1 MTWHLLRAKLPL
13 VCMVV
18 LSFVSLLLLLQIRPP
33 DRLDLPRSTI
43 RLGRNGWDP
52 SIAQATA
59 PLGVPK
65 RPPSQPPAQRLVL
78 WTAPPTP
85 GKRRHYFPGWALNP
99 SNADDA
105 LFLGAMI
112 NWWRLQKPMHSA
124 STMTNTAPLR
134 ELNRSVLSPRHLC
147 PQVLPVPRKQTQHWI
162 STPWISSI
170 RQVSGPD
177 TGSLHCLFV
186 IHQTTVCAT
195 RVGFGNAS
203 RRLLSWKPARAVPGP
218 KSGPRFFLPSRHN
231 LCKARGVRVVGYLA
245 SGPTGAATLVLRQQ
259 VLNIAKLR
267 GRHSIFLF
275 GVIAASPCC
284 TWCTG
289 RLTEVRL
296 SHRPFVLPAK
306 YLLLPQAIL
315 LFPCQLTCVF
325 TRWSRHAVLLISAP
339 MGAGSGVTWPL
350 WAPRTAAPLCPR
362 ITSSSAQTALL
373 GACRPSA
380 RIFGSSPRSAPS
392 GCRLLTENV
401 YPHGLRGAAVQVLS
415 HTPWSSRVAS
425 RAWDHGSEL
434 TPQIAHCLTQV
445 AWLLCLTN
453 AIFQRHLSC
462 SVPFQL
468 QALLGLTDGTP
479 LTEHHLQEG
488 SRPYPVSLHC
498 PLHRLLR
505 PPGPT
510 RLWWLRLRLRI
521 QPQPQPVRLPPMGRA
536 HYRPDGTRRR
546 TRGELEA
553 RAKKKAKREREAA
566 EAAERAEDSAA
577 AVAAPLEGAEPGP
590 DPARREREEE
600 EEEKIEVEIEVE
612 EEEAIE
618 ELPVRRPLARLRPA
632 PKWGAASDRVPARD
646 RSRSPR
652 RMAISSD
659 RLFRLSKAL
668 TSLLRHRA
676 AAEGLPLRED
686 GFFEVGAITRTRA
699 MRSHGASSAEVLY
712 AVQHDAKRRYT
723 LQYYNGIPWIRAAQG
738 HSQAVRKDLVMR
750 QLRQHELPPFV
761 HHGTRSWCYKSI
773 LRDGLLAGGPSGSR
787 TDIHLVEHFPESELF
802 VESTTPR
809 KFFVLWSP
817 S

>member
-1 MTWHLLRAKLPL
+1 MPGRMTWPLLRAKLPL

-43 RLGRNGWDP
+43 RLDRNGWDP

-59 PLGVPK
+59 PLWVPK
-65 RPPSQPPAQRLVL
+65 RPPSQPPAQSLVL

-85 GKRRHYFPGWALNP
+85 EKRRHSYPGWALNP

-105 LFLGAMI
+105 PFLGAMI
-112 NWWRLQKPMHSA
+112 NWWSLQKPMHSA
-124 STMTNTAPLR
+124 NMMTNTAPLR
-134 ELNRSVLSPRHLC
+134 ELTRSVPSPHHLC
-147 PQVLPVPRKQTQHWI
+147 PQALPVPRKQTQHWI
-162 STPWISSI
+162 SAPWISSI
-170 RQVSGPD
+170 RSVSGPA

-186 IHQTTVCAT
+186 IHHTTECAT

-245 SGPTGAATLVLRQQ
+245 SGPTGAAILVLRQQ

-267 GRHSIFLF
+267 GRHAFLFLF

-284 TWCTG
+284 TWCMG
-289 RLTEVRL
+289 QLTEVRL
-296 SHRPFVLPAK
+296 FHCPFVLPAK
-306 YLLLPQAIL
+306 HLLLSQATL
-315 LFPCQLTCVF
+315 QSPCQLDCFF
-325 TRWSRHAVLLISAP
+325 TRWSRYAVLLISAP
-339 MGAGSGVTWPL
+339 MGAGSGLTWPL
-350 WAPRTAAPLCPR
+350 GAPRTAALLCPR
-362 ITSSSAQTALL
+362 ITSSSAPPALF
-373 GACRPSA
+373 GACRTNA
-380 RIFGSSPRSAPS
+380 RIFGSSPRSAPT

-401 YPHGLRGAAVQVLS
+401 YPHELSGAAVQVLS
-415 HTPWSSRVAS
+415 HTPWSSRVDP
-425 RAWDHGSEL
+425 RAWDHGSDL
-434 TPQIAHCLTQV
+434 TPQIAQCWTRV
-445 AWLLCLTN
+445 ARILCLMS

-462 SVPFQL
+462 SVTLQL
-468 QALLGLTDGTP
+468 QALLGLTDDTP
-479 LTEHHLQEG
+479 LTEHHLQAS
-488 SRPYPVSLHC
+488 SRSYPVSLHC
-498 PLHRLLR
+498 PLHRLIRLPE
-505 PPGPT
+505 PPY
-510 RLWWLRLRLRI
+510 LWWLRLRLMLPPQPPP
-521 QPQPQPVRLPPMGRA
+521 QPQPQPRPPPTRLPHMGRA

-553 RAKKKAKREREAA
+553 RAKKKAEREREAA
-566 EAAERAEDSAA
+566 AAAEAADRAGDRAA
-577 AVAAPLEGAEPGP
+577 AAAAPYEGAEPE
-590 DPARREREEE
+590 D

-618 ELPVRRPLARLRPA
+618 ELPVRRPLPRLRPA
-632 PKWGAASDRVPARD
+632 PKWGAVPARD

-668 TSLLRHRA
+668 TGLLRHRA

-686 GFFEVGAITRTRA
+686 GFFEVGAVTRTRA
-699 MRSHGASSAEVLY
+699 MRSLGASSDEVIY

-723 LQYYNGIPWIRAAQG
+723 LQYHSGIPWIRAAQG

-750 QLRQHELPPFV
+750 RLRQHELPPSYTTAPAPGV
-761 HHGTRSWCYKSI
+761 ISRYGVLGYW
-773 LRDGLLAGGPSGSR
+773 LAAPRGAVQ
-787 TDIHLVEHFPESELF
+787 T
-802 VESTTPR
+802 ST
-809 KFFVLWSP
+809 
-817 S
+817 